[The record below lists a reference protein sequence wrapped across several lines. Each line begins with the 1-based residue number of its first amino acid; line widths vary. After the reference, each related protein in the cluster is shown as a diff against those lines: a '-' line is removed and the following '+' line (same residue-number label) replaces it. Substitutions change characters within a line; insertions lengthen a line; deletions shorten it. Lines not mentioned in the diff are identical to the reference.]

1 MGAGTLAGTVRC
13 GTAPVAGAAVE
24 VYEGGVVVAAS
35 AAGAAG
41 QYGVGCSSGVYLVL
55 VSSRGYLAQ
64 VHRIVLTSGTTTQLD
79 VELVATDPDL
89 VGWWPMDEGEGTLA
103 FDRSGNGL
111 HARFVNGPTWS
122 TGAVTGA
129 CFDGVD
135 DYLAVSSWSYPTVTM
150 MAWVYQTSWTAA
162 GAGGSVIMGR
172 RPEMHVVSGDWTLYT
187 NNWGTRGVALGL
199 SVTGVNDVFT
209 YFGPELQLSRRTHLA
224 FAYDGTAVRTY
235 MDGMLVGSAAAPFGP
250 LPPSVREHSLGNLP
264 FDHVSN
270 RFAGVLGDVRLFARA
285 LTPVEIARYAQRMA
299 GTVSGRVTV
308 AGTAVP
314 VAGARLV
321 FRAETGSADE
331 AVTDVDGRYE
341 CVLTSGT
348 WSVSVSSIGFRS
360 AVSTGVVV
368 SLGSAISLDIALVQ
382 NARPVLAWTGEPG
395 FESDGVAPD
404 IGTPQTVFSFR
415 VRYRDDDG
423 DAPLAGYPRVQ
434 ILKGGM
440 PLSDSPVTLAYVGGT
455 PSSGAVYAVE
465 RALPL
470 GADYACRFEAFDR
483 EELQA
488 TGTPTVAMDI
498 PDVVSE
504 PLFRVQG
511 VVHDGADP
519 VPGVVLVLTGSGM
532 GRTVTT
538 GSEGAYKFAD
548 LPPWAAFEII
558 PAAAGYVFSPPL
570 RRYTGLS
577 DNRSREDF
585 IAVSSPGYGYFSIG
599 GRVRDRYGV
608 GIPGVIVILDGVR
621 TSSVVTGADGGYRF
635 LNCGAGGYTVSAYR
649 PNMTFDP
656 PVRLLS
662 PLAADRLME
671 DFTETPYVVRLYPGE
686 VRVIGGLFGP
696 ARPNYR
702 EHVRVVYL
710 PSRNG
715 EVSMHIRDLRG
726 RLVWFAARPAARYE
740 QGTFTWECTTG
751 EGRPIAAGVYQVEV
765 SGAGVSARLR
775 IAVIR

>member
-1 MGAGTLAGTVRC
+1 
-13 GTAPVAGAAVE
+13 VAT
-24 VYEGGVVVAAS
+24 S
-35 AAGAAG
+35 AADESGA
-41 QYGVGCSSGVYLVL
+41 YDVSCSSGVYLVL
-55 VSSRGYLAQ
+55 VSSRGYFAQ

-79 VELVATDPDL
+79 VDLVATDPDL

-122 TGAVTGA
+122 TGAVTGV

-135 DYLAVSSWSYPTVTM
+135 DYLAVSSWSYPAMTM
-150 MAWVYQTSWTAA
+150 MARVYQTSWTAA

-172 RPEMHVVSGDWTLYT
+172 RPAMHVVNGDWTLYT

-199 SVTGVNDVFT
+199 SVSGVNDVFMS
-209 YFGPELQLSRRTHLA
+209 FGPELQLHRRTHLA
-224 FAYDGTAVRTY
+224 FTYDGTSVHMY
-235 MDGMLVGSAAAPFGP
+235 MDGVLVSSIAAPFGP
-250 LPPSVREHSLGNLP
+250 LPPSTREHSLGNLP
-264 FDHVSN
+264 FDHVNN
-270 RFAGVLGDVRLFARA
+270 RFAGVLSEVRLFARA
-285 LTPVEIARYAQRMA
+285 LTAAEIARDAQWMV
-299 GTVSGRVTV
+299 GTIVGRVTV
-308 AGTAVP
+308 AGTSVP

-321 FRAETGSADE
+321 FRTETGSVEE
-331 AVTDVDGRYE
+331 AVAAVDGRYA
-341 CVLTSGT
+341 CVLASGT
-348 WSVSVSSIGFRS
+348 YSVSVSSVGFRS
-360 AVSTGVVV
+360 AVSTGIVV
-368 SLGSAISLDIALVQ
+368 SLESAVSLDFTLAANKQ
-382 NARPVLAWTGEPG
+382 PVLSWTGEPG
-395 FESDGVAPD
+395 FEADGVAPD

-423 DAPLAGYPRVQ
+423 DEPLAGHPRVH

-440 PLSDSPVTLAYVGGT
+440 PFAGSPLTLAYVGGT
-455 PSSGAVYAVE
+455 PSSGAVYAAE

-470 GADYACRFEAFDR
+470 GADYACWFEAYDQ
-483 EELQA
+483 EQLQA

-498 PDVVSE
+498 PDVVAE

-511 VVHDGADP
+511 VVRDGAVP
-519 VPGVVLVLTGSGM
+519 VPGAVLVLEGLGTPRITMSGSD
-532 GRTVTT
+532 
-538 GSEGAYKFAD
+538 GAYKFSD
-548 LPPWAAFEII
+548 LPLGAEFQVV
-558 PAAAGYVFSPPL
+558 PAATGYLFSPSL

-599 GRVRDRYGV
+599 GRVRDQYGI
-608 GIPGVIVILDGVR
+608 GIPGVIVMLDGVR

-635 LNCGAGGYTVSAYR
+635 LNCGAGGYTVSAFR

-662 PLAADRLME
+662 PLATDRLME
-671 DFTETPYVVRLYPGE
+671 DFTEKPYVLRLYPGE

-696 ARPNYR
+696 ARPNYG

-715 EVSMHIRDLRG
+715 EVSMRIRDLRG
-726 RLVWFAARPAARYE
+726 RTVWSAARTAARYD

-751 EGRPIAAGVYQVEV
+751 EGRPIAAGVYQLEV

-775 IAVIR
+775 IAVVR